1 MHKKNFNEWNEKK
14 KEIHNNISKK
24 DILDKKVYFKD
35 REVWWVSIGINI
47 GFEIDGKN
55 HDFERPVLIIK
66 KINKNQFWGLPLTSK
81 DKEGFFYLKASFS
94 DDKKTTPIIMSQLK
108 MFSDKRLLRKL
119 GTIKNSDFN
128 NIKKTI
134 SNFLLQ

>member
-81 DKEGFFYLKASFS
+81 DKEGFF
-94 DDKKTTPIIMSQLK
+94 I
-108 MFSDKRLLRKL
+108 
-119 GTIKNSDFN
+119 
-128 NIKKTI
+128 
-134 SNFLLQ
+134 